1 MTQRRKAVIGSFM
14 ATDSPKDAKVLSAPS
29 CVIRYTTVSKY
40 MVNRGIIFG
49 ITNLRGVFEFAENLI
64 LFLM

>member
-1 MTQRRKAVIGSFM
+1 M
-14 ATDSPKDAKVLSAPS
+14 ATDSPKDAKVLSASS

-40 MVNRGIIFG
+40 MVNRGIILVMVINSF
-49 ITNLRGVFEFAENLI
+49 RGVFEFAENLI